1 MANSL
6 TANYSW
12 VKPEVAADD
21 DQWGSHL
28 NADLDGIDSVVKGIE
43 VRGMTPGPPGPQGD
57 PGSAGPA
64 GPAGADGAAG
74 PKGDTGATGPAGP
87 TGPQGPAGS
96 GGLTEAPTDGNAYMR
111 SNSGWTSG
119 GTLKSDLIINGDTNT
134 LTLNGPSNNWAGLLM
149 KSPAGQGNWL
159 GAYVG
164 GKQRWEID
172 LGNGVA
178 ESGSNA
184 GSNFQIARF
193 NDAGTFIDDPLIIR
207 RSDGLVS
214 VNALSAPQ
222 AIGDNR
228 IINGDMRIDQ
238 RNNGASGTASGYTV
252 DRWAYY
258 GAQTKFSWQ
267 RVAMTPV
274 TFGFNQCL
282 LFTCSAAY
290 TPIAADVFELYQPIE
305 ADTVGDLMWG
315 TPQAQPLTLSF
326 YAFSNLVGTF
336 SGAVQNYL
344 LTRSYPFTFSLPTA
358 GAWTKCVVTIPG
370 DMGGTWVQSGNAGAM
385 HLMFDLG
392 CGLSKRG
399 PANAWTSAS
408 YIGVTGSV
416 SLVGTTGANLGFT
429 GVKLEIGSVA
439 TPFNRQSLAK
449 SMADCQ
455 RYYEKSYN
463 AGTVPGTA
471 TMASGEFFYASGPS
485 SGLASGGMSTRFSV
499 AKRSQPTITIY
510 SGLTGSSGAIF
521 DQNSNVDVAATLL
534 TVGEESFGWYGFAS
548 VPSGINFVIQWT
560 ADAEL

>member
-1 MANSL
+1 M
-6 TANYSW
+6 
-12 VKPEVAADD
+12 ADD
-21 DQWGSHL
+21 EINPLGTPTTNYGWIKPTVGGDDDAWGGLL
-28 NADLDGIDSVVKGIE
+28 NTDLDGIDSTVKS
-43 VRGMTPGPPGPQGD
+43 VSTVANAAYPA
-57 PGSAGPA
+57 SNPA
-64 GPAGADGAAG
+64 GYITASAIPAPYVLPTASTTVLGGVKVDGSTVTIAGGTISSSGGAAPSSTPPLMDG
-74 PKGDTGATGPAGP
+74 IVAVGTGTTFARADHVH
-87 TGPQGPAGS
+87 
-96 GGLTEAPTDGNAYMR
+96 PTDTH
-111 SNSGWTSG
+111 S
-119 GTLKSDLIINGDTNT
+119 
-134 LTLNGPSNNWAGLLM
+134 
-149 KSPAGQGNWL
+149 
-159 GAYVG
+159 
-164 GKQRWEID
+164 
-172 LGNGVA
+172 
-178 ESGSNA
+178 
-184 GSNFQIARF
+184 
-193 NDAGTFIDDPLIIR
+193 
-207 RSDGLVS
+207 
-214 VNALSAPQ
+214 
-222 AIGDNR
+222 IGDNR

-238 RNNGASGTASGYTV
+238 RNNGASGTTGGYTV